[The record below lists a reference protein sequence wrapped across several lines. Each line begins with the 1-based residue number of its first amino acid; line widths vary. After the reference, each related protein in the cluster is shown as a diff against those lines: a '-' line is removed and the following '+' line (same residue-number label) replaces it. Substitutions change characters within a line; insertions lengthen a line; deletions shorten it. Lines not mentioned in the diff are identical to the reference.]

1 MSQRAPF
8 SSTVAAIA
16 ACSSVTLLAIGATAQ
31 ADTWVQIG
39 PTHEISL
46 TVPHN
51 AHLRLDL
58 PVGEVQ
64 VVGTD
69 GDELRARM
77 QIECKSSKGRCAKRA
92 GRASLTSESDGAY
105 LTLAATPEGMN
116 AYKGSNVRIT
126 VEVPRSDTLEVE
138 FGAGELE
145 VRDVDACLS
154 IRMFAG
160 EADLYLAD
168 DRIDEINLKTG
179 MGESAL
185 YVDDNAIDG
194 KRPLLVGSKVVH
206 ALGNGDCSLAARLRF
221 GELTAH
227 LH

>member
-1 MSQRAPF
+1 MAQHTRFPS
-8 SSTVAAIA
+8 VAALA
-16 ACSSVTLLAIGATAQ
+16 ACSSIALLSLSATGLG
-31 ADTWVQIG
+31 DVWEQIG
-39 PTHEISL
+39 PTHEVSMA
-46 TVPHN
+46 VPDG

-58 PVGEVQ
+58 PVGQVD

-77 QIECKSSKGRCAKRA
+77 QIECKANKRRCAKRA
-92 GRASLTSESDGAY
+92 ERATLSTISNGNT
-105 LTLAATPEGMN
+105 LTLLASPEGMN
-116 AYKGSNVRIT
+116 AYKGAQVRIT
-126 VEVPRSDTLEVE
+126 VEVPRSETLEVE
-138 FGAGELE
+138 FGAGELD
-145 VRDVDACLS
+145 VRDVDACVSL
-154 IRMFAG
+154 RMFAG
-160 EADLYLAD
+160 EADLHLAGE
-168 DRIDEINLKTG
+168 RIDDISLKTG

-185 YVDDNAIDG
+185 YVNSNAVNG

>member
-1 MSQRAPF
+1 MAQRTLLP
-8 SSTVAAIA
+8 SAAALA
-16 ACSSVTLLAIGATAQ
+16 ACSSIALLSLSATAL
-31 ADTWVQIG
+31 ADRWEQVG
-39 PTHEISL
+39 PTHEVSV
-46 TVPHN
+46 TVPDG

-58 PVGEVQ
+58 PVGEVD
-64 VVGTD
+64 VIGTD
-69 GDELRARM
+69 GDVLRARM
-77 QIECKSSKGRCAKRA
+77 QIECKPNKRRCAKRA
-92 GRASLTSESDGAY
+92 ERAVLATESDGDT

-116 AYKGSNVRIT
+116 AYKGAQVRIT

-145 VRDVDACLS
+145 VRDVDACVS

-160 EADLYLAD
+160 EAQLHLAGE
-168 DRIDEINLKTG
+168 RIGDISLKTG

-185 YVDDNAIDG
+185 YVNSDAIDG